1 MLWVLLEEAGE
12 EEEAE
17 EEEEEVVVVVVVL
30 QLGGILWPRMR
41 TTLLQ
46 RRRWRLPRVRKGGRI
61 TGRRFVVIGC
71 AGCA

>member
-1 MLWVLLEEAGE
+1 MLWVLLEEAGQ
-12 EEEAE
+12 EEEA
-17 EEEEEVVVVVVVL
+17 EEEVVVVVVVL
-30 QLGGILWPRMR
+30 QLGRRLWPKMR

-71 AGCA
+71 AGCV